1 MKKYLKIFILLITIS
16 LVFYLWNSKHENK
29 NIVIDEIGNIK
40 IDFIFSEDNIYSF
53 EYTPSNSLF
62 AITKNISEE
71 QNWEFNFKEYGE
83 MGILITQI
91 NDKIN
96 GESSKYWQ
104 YSVNNEMPMISADKY
119 HPIDKDYIKWEF
131 KKSKF

>member
-1 MKKYLKIFILLITIS
+1 MKKYLKIFTLLLTIS
-16 LVFYLWNSKHENK
+16 LIFYLWNSKQTNENILI
-29 NIVIDEIGNIK
+29 NDGNTK

-53 EYTPSNSLF
+53 DNIANNSLF

-71 QNWEFNFKEYGE
+71 QNWEFNFKEYEE

-96 GESSKYWQ
+96 GKDNKYWQ
-104 YSVNNEMPMISADKY
+104 YSVNDEIPMVGADKY
-119 HPIDKDYIKWEF
+119 HPINQDYIKWEF
-131 KKSKF
+131 KESKF